1 MIRPARGT
9 LAWRLYALGLVQL
22 VLLAIAVMGVGWLIR
37 RTPPDDAPSPPGPP
51 PYEMPDHRELGPAP
65 GPPHGPPHG
74 HPPHERPSAV
84 GPLVTFFLSG
94 LVIVG
99 IGSFLTARWIV
110 VPLDR
115 LSRTARAIGA
125 GDLAAR
131 TGLDRDD
138 ELGEL
143 GRAFDDMAARVQA
156 LLLAEK
162 ELMANVSH
170 ELRTPLARIRVA
182 LDLAGEGDADAG
194 RVSMTE
200 IATDL
205 AELEA
210 LIDDVLTA
218 TRLAHNE
225 GTASRFEMHVE
236 EIGPDVL
243 ASRASE
249 RFRSRHPRRSLTVTT
264 ADALPRV
271 RVDPVL
277 FRRVIDNLL
286 ENAEKYSPDPARPIA
301 LRVAAHERVAF
312 EVTDEGLGIP
322 PEDLPHVFTPFFR
335 GERSRFRGTGGV
347 GLGLTLAKR
356 IVEAHGGSI
365 DVQSTLGKGT
375 TVRVT
380 LPRAEA

>member
-22 VLLAIAVMGVGWLIR
+22 VLLAIAVVGVGWLIHR
-37 RTPPDDAPSPPGPP
+37 SPPDDMPPRSHDAHDAH
-51 PYEMPDHRELGPAP
+51 EMNEPRELGPPP
-65 GPPHGPPHG
+65 GHR
-74 HPPHERPSAV
+74 HERPAAV
-84 GPLVTFFLSG
+84 APLLTFFLSG

-99 IGSFLTARWIV
+99 VGAFLTARWIV

-115 LSRTARAIGA
+115 LSRTARALGA

-131 TGLDRDD
+131 TRLDRDD

-143 GRAFDDMAARVQA
+143 GRAFDDMAEQVQK

-194 RVSMTE
+194 RTSMTE

-205 AELEA
+205 GELEA

-218 TRLAHNE
+218 TRLAH
-225 GTASRFEMHVE
+225 GQSTASRFEMHVE
-236 EIGPDVL
+236 DVGPEVI
-243 ASRASE
+243 ATRASE
-249 RFRSRHPRRSLTVTT
+249 RFRARHPRRSLTVSI
-264 ADALPRV
+264 AEGLPIV

-286 ENAEKYSPDPARPIA
+286 ENAEKYSPDPSNAITLA
-301 LRVAAHERVAF
+301 LLKRDDGVAF
-312 EVTDEGLGIP
+312 DVRDAGLGIT

-335 GERSRFRGTGGV
+335 GDRSRFRGTGGV

-356 IVEAHGGSI
+356 IVEAHGGTI
-365 DVQSTLGKGT
+365 GVQSAVGKGT

-380 LPRAEA
+380 VPPAEA